1 MAARDSIPT
10 TGAPRQRGFTMLEV
24 LITLVVITV
33 WLLATA
39 ATQSSSAKLNKS
51 GQFRTRAVLLAGEIA
66 ERIEANK
73 ERASDGVSYACD
85 PCSTTTTSTACVGTT
100 PCTATALAAFDL
112 AEWGKRVGDT
122 LPDATATIVWDSTV
136 SPPVYRITI
145 GWSERR
151 GDRSYG
157 DNGTTEHASY
167 TATKSVFFDPG

>member
-1 MAARDSIPT
+1 MAARDPIPT
-10 TGAPRQRGFTMLEV
+10 TGARRQRGFTMLEV
-24 LITLVVITV
+24 LITLVIITV

-39 ATQSSSAKLNKS
+39 ATQTSSAKLNKS
-51 GQFRTRAVLLAGEIA
+51 GQFRTQAVVLAGEIA

-73 ERASDGVSYACD
+73 EKAADGASYACD

-122 LPDATATIVWDSTV
+122 LPDATATVVWDNAV

-151 GDRSYG
+151 GDRNYG
-157 DNGTTEHASY
+157 GTGTTEQASY
-167 TATKSVFFDPG
+167 TAAKSVFFDPG